1 MPGESQEQTMADQ
14 PKERAQSEA
23 QFKKAQ
29 RATEGAKAM
38 SEYNAERQAERAK
51 TARLKE
57 LRLAKEAADKKD
69 GTTSSATK
77 HTAGFNKGAVPA
89 VKEQTVVKRPK
100 WLGDSRA
107 TKADKQK
114 KARQHTDQRMKHQD
128 AQRSGGSKVTRDN
141 PAAIMV
147 LSPDDPLAKARKNT
161 ARVKK

>member
-1 MPGESQEQTMADQ
+1 MADDR
-14 PKERAQSEA
+14 ERKAAEA
-23 QFKKAQ
+23 KFKKSE
-29 RATEGAKAM
+29 RATEGAQAM

-77 HTAGFNKGAVPA
+77 LTAAFNKGAVPA
-89 VKEQTVVKRPK
+89 DNEQTVVKRPK

-128 AQRSGGSKVTRDN
+128 GSGDSKVTRDN
-141 PAAIMV
+141 PAARMV
-147 LSPDDPLAKARKNT
+147 LSPDDPMAKARRNT
-161 ARVKK
+161 ARAKK

>member
-1 MPGESQEQTMADQ
+1 MANHS
-14 PKERAQSEA
+14 KERTQA

-29 RATEGAKAM
+29 RATEGAQAM

-51 TARLKE
+51 TARLRE
-57 LRLAKEAADKKD
+57 LRLAKEAADKK
-69 GTTSSATK
+69 
-77 HTAGFNKGAVPA
+77 KGSDLAPA
-89 VKEQTVVKRPK
+89 DREQTVVKRPK

-114 KARQHTDQRMKHQD
+114 KAWQHTDQRMKHQD
-128 AQRSGGSKVTRDN
+128 AQRSGDSKVTRDN
-141 PAAIMV
+141 PAARMV